1 MLMIMMTAAA
11 RVTITTTTTI
21 TTITTTSELGRKVMY
36 GLKTERLKMAL
47 NHSMLE
53 VITMT

>member
-11 RVTITTTTTI
+11 RVTITTTTI